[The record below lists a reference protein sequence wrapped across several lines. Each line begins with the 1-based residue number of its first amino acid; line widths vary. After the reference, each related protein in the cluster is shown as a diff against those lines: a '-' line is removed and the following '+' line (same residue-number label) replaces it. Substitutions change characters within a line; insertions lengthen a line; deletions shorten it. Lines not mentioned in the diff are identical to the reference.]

1 MKLLNFAVFSLILLT
16 GGICQADNDAVRILF
31 FSKSSGFEH
40 SVISWKNGQPS
51 HAEKVLTELAKK
63 HSWQFEFSKDGSK
76 FGPDYLKQFDT
87 VIFYT
92 TGDLTQAGKDKQPA
106 MTHEGVKALFD
117 YINGGG
123 GFIGLHCASDTFHK
137 MGSIPKYHNHDC
149 KNDFICMLGGEFNGH
164 GKQQTAT
171 NYVINPKFPGY
182 ENIGKSFSLH
192 EEWYALKNI
201 NPDLHALQVIETEG
215 MNGGMYDRPNYPVAW
230 ARMEGKGRVYYN
242 AMGHREDVWDGE
254 LFQNMIIGAVDW
266 TRGAK
271 DVEIPANLK
280 EVAPDFATNKKP
292 SK

>member
-1 MKLLNFAVFSLILLT
+1 MRIFHCAIISLVMLA
-16 GGICQADNDAVRILF
+16 GGAGLAAQPTKILF

-51 HAEKVLTELAKK
+51 HAEKVLASIGAKK
-63 HSWQFEFSKDGSK
+63 SWHFEFSKDGSK
-76 FGPDYLKQFDT
+76 INADYLKQFST

-92 TGDLTQAGKDKQPA
+92 TGELTQPGKDKQPA
-106 MTHEGVKALFD
+106 MTDEGVKALFD
-117 YINGGG
+117 YVKGGG
-123 GFIGLHCASDTFHK
+123 GFIGLHCASDTFHTK
-137 MGSIPKYHNHDC
+137 GKVAKYENHDC
-149 KNDFICMLGGEFNGH
+149 ASDFICMLGGEFLGH

-171 NYVINPKFPGY
+171 NHIINPKFPGY

-201 NPDLHALQVIETEG
+201 NPDIHALQLIETQG
-215 MNGGMYDRPNYPVAW
+215 MQGDMYDRPNYPVAW

-254 LFQNMIIGAVDW
+254 LFQNMIIGAVNW
-266 TRGAK
+266 TIGAS

-280 EVAPDFATNKKP
+280 QVAPEYSINKNA